1 MSDTALSAIATS
13 TINRLGQVARQSTS
27 AEKALVTGEK
37 SLDDVSPSAAAH
49 AQSAKNAIA
58 FAKGTAIRSVE
69 ANAVTEV
76 IINAITEGIQILTEA
91 IGTAASEVN
100 NLNTPET
107 KVHTNT
113 IFQSQITAF
122 DELMSRIQW
131 NGAYILTSATS
142 ELQFQLGEK
151 ENDLLKVITPDLTA
165 NALGLA
171 GITVTTTD
179 NAKNAES
186 TIKDVLA
193 TLYDKLSQISGTK
206 QDIEHITNRNTSNT
220 HSLSEQRAS
229 IIDADIP
236 EELAKAKQYEAH
248 IDIIY
253 ARLTKILE
261 ILRRDVEL
269 FRAK

>member
-1 MSDTALSAIATS
+1 LQLSIITLKSFFYTTPEIDKILIVSLRKINIHHNTIKYILKKVFCMSDTALSAIATS

-107 KVHTNT
+107 KVHTNY
-113 IFQSQITAF
+113 
-122 DELMSRIQW
+122 
-131 NGAYILTSATS
+131 N
-142 ELQFQLGEK
+142 
-151 ENDLLKVITPDLTA
+151 
-165 NALGLA
+165 
-171 GITVTTTD
+171 
-179 NAKNAES
+179 
-186 TIKDVLA
+186 
-193 TLYDKLSQISGTK
+193 ISK
-206 QDIEHITNRNTSNT
+206 PN
-220 HSLSEQRAS
+220 HS
-229 IIDADIP
+229 
-236 EELAKAKQYEAH
+236 
-248 IDIIY
+248 
-253 ARLTKILE
+253 
-261 ILRRDVEL
+261 
-269 FRAK
+269 F